1 MRAGSGGA
9 LWWRRRAGAVA
20 VVVVP
25 AAGTAAVLAGGPPV
39 MLSMALTMA
48 AALGVLLVRPYD
60 GRRVAATTCA
70 AGVVSLA
77 ATAGVLLLG
86 EEQRQEGASS
96 GWLLGE
102 SAGLL
107 ILIMVTVRVAPARN
121 ALVSAV
127 LAGCA
132 MPVLLLRFGTGTP
145 TLAALAGFAVWV
157 LSAVLA
163 AMVGLYLRSLD
174 DYRARSVRA
183 ARQAQ
188 RAQLARDLHDFVA
201 HDVSEMLAQAQ
212 AGQILAER
220 DPRESAAAFR
230 RIEHAALQA
239 LASMDRTVRMLHED
253 DLAAEQPAHRTPLPG
268 LADLRELAG
277 RFSSSGTA
285 TVHLDI
291 DASLEEPGDGVPRE
305 VAATAYRVV
314 VESLTNVRRHA
325 AAASRVEVSVRGAPA
340 ADALEVTV
348 TDDAVAGHPPRGVA
362 RGGGLGLAGLTE
374 RVEALGGTLT
384 AGPHAPGGWR
394 VAATVPL
401 APAPV
406 RIRQVRA

>member
-1 MRAGSGGA
+1 M
-9 LWWRRRAGAVA
+9 WWRRRAGAVA
-20 VVVVP
+20 
-25 AAGTAAVLAGGPPV
+25 
-39 MLSMALTMA
+39 
-48 AALGVLLVRPYD
+48 
-60 GRRVAATTCA
+60 GRRVAAATCA

-77 ATAGVLLLG
+77 VTGGLLLLG
-86 EEQRQEGASS
+86 EEQRQEGAAS

-102 SAGLL
+102 SACLL
-107 ILIMVTVRVAPARN
+107 ILILVTVRVAPARH
-121 ALVSAV
+121 ALVSAA

-220 DPRESAAAFR
+220 DPRESVAAFR

-268 LADLRELAG
+268 LADLRELAE

-285 TVHLDI
+285 TVHLDV
-291 DASLEEPGDGVPRE
+291 DAPGGVSRE

-325 AAASRVEVSVRGAPA
+325 ATASRVEVSVRGTPA
-340 ADALEVTV
+340 ADALVVTV
-348 TDDAVAGHPPRGVA
+348 TDDAVAGHSPRGVA

-401 APAPV
+401 APAPEGT
-406 RIRQVRA
+406 RQVRA